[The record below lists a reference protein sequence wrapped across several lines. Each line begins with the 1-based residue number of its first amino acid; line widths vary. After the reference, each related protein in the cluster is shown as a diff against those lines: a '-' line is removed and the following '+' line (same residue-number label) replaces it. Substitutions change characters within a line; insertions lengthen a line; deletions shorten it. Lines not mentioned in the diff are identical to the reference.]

1 MLRVLRNKVDT
12 LSKDL
17 RDQSVGHSRDV
28 KELKSIIENAHQ
40 DTAASKKE
48 EIRLRKEHSKL
59 ASEKDAAYTIIK
71 NLQDLLEIERTK
83 RFQKEAKCKIM
94 QEEILK
100 IRNANESV
108 LKCSEEP
115 SPIDEKSSS
124 TTGDSHD
131 CMLRD
136 VIDEFQDGDE
146 KFQKQVVEL
155 NEECKRLRKEK
166 ILAVK
171 ENEILQSKLQNCIS
185 TSEAMKSNI
194 ECCEDEKSEFAKKI
208 ICLEQE
214 NTNLQIEKKYL
225 EEGFERCECVC
236 HTITSDTD
244 RSKKEENNE
253 DNDKNMQHDNDM
265 DKDKNDREVQE
276 EAAGRGQTGRGVGFL
291 DDVQRE
297 NEMLRALLEEDEES
311 SSLLEDLEERLFKL
325 EQKKNAEIAKLEV
338 ERSELSLD
346 IAASRERSELLEGE
360 NKRLREEVRSTT
372 LGIEK
377 LRLRKDRKK
386 SIDDLLKSYQES
398 SEKQMTRIGE
408 EETLS
413 TVSDTSSLSWTTESY
428 KSKLP
433 PRISTKRKMRA
444 DAILPSSISLE
455 TKSNEKNDEPGME
468 TNGEKPSENS
478 SQDSQDELELM
489 NSIESEDSCELV
501 NLQLIVKT
509 QKKSIDA
516 LLVDT
521 TILKSK
527 LMKADEALAILEQKH
542 LGDRNTI
549 EVLESQIVNSASS
562 RDTLQREFEGEKA
575 KRSQQQ
581 HHITKLEQQLKDFT
595 NLQESARKMKAELS
609 TSNKSLTIIEK
620 MRLGDRKTIEDMK
633 LQIKKVISSRD
644 SLRQELGGEEAKKDL
659 LQQSFFR
666 VEQELESTRE
676 TNRKIRDEINKASSS
691 VNDLQQKRTNVEHSM
706 KEMELQINKSAFDR
720 GALQRELKGEQERN
734 NLLRRQVHKFEQKL
748 KGQVGTQS
756 TVQDL
761 ESTVQTLRDE
771 CVRLE
776 ANLTEANAS
785 LVSLTQS
792 HTNVE
797 LSMKEMELKAEQSTS
812 DYCNLQQQLE
822 SEQTQKKQ
830 LQDDVLK
837 LEQKLQDSTNVQRKC
852 QSLND
857 AMKKEHPDHITDLTK
872 ANASLITLQKR
883 HVEDETHLKEMED
896 LVDEANSDYE
906 ALHQE
911 LQREQEEKYEVQQQ
925 ISKLEETL
933 GTFEKS
939 GDPARRAL
947 QTTIVA
953 LKKGSVKLKTDL
965 ANAKSSLSALEQ
977 KTVDGQ
983 RATKDMKIQ
992 ISKSGTDYGE
1002 LQKQLETVINQKDQM
1017 QEKIVKLE
1025 HEIEIRENSIASSK
1039 RISSRQKR
1047 LLTEEF
1053 ESSLKFAE
1061 DQIVSL
1067 RQKVENQIEKTERN
1081 RKAFQKEKR
1090 LLQGKKD
1097 DLERKAKLA
1106 EGEMASL
1113 RQKLDQQLRESDRCK
1128 KAADKERVSLLAQKE
1143 DILKECRELQRSISS
1158 MKTHK
1163 EFNIQA
1169 LDKSNKFEKEN
1180 EELRALLQNNETLLV
1195 DYRRRLEIAESALE
1209 NKKNPESA
1217 ILLEDE
1223 INLNEK
1229 LKRLENEN
1237 NTLLALIKDGNK
1249 SAKSLCN
1256 LETKLLTLEETKNE
1270 EIAMLIKEKRDK
1282 LELLETVQSEN
1293 DILRAMLEED
1303 ENKSTHSLEDLE
1315 ERLILLEQTKDA
1327 EITLLTQDR
1336 EKLQAEMIELR
1347 DTILRVEEDNTRLK
1361 AKHDFSTSGI
1371 EHLKLRR
1378 DQKKKSIEDRLRAYE
1393 SSSCATTMLPS
1404 GQVS

>member
-12 LSKDL
+12 LSKEL

-28 KELKSIIENAHQ
+28 KELKSIIENAQQ

-48 EIRLRKEHSKL
+48 EIRIRKEHSKL

-71 NLQDLLEIERTK
+71 NLQDLLDLERTK

-100 IRNANESV
+100 IRNANENV

-124 TTGDSHD
+124 ATGDSHD
-131 CMLRD
+131 CMLRE

-155 NEECKRLRKEK
+155 NQECRRLRKEK

-171 ENEILQSKLQNCIS
+171 ENEILQSKLQKCIS
-185 TSEAMKSNI
+185 TSETMKSNI

-214 NTNLQIEKKYL
+214 NTNLHIEKKYL

-244 RSKKEENNE
+244 RSKKEENNKG
-253 DNDKNMQHDNDM
+253 NDKKMQHDNDT
-265 DKDKNDREVQE
+265 DKDDKNDCEVQE
-276 EAAGRGQTGRGVGFL
+276 EAAGRLRGEGFL
-291 DDVQRE
+291 DNVQRE

-311 SSLLEDLEERLFKL
+311 SSLLEDLEDRLFKL
-325 EQKKNAEIAKLEV
+325 EQKKNAEIAKLEI
-338 ERSELSLD
+338 EKSELSLD
-346 IAASRERSELLEGE
+346 IAASRERSELLEGV

-372 LGIEK
+372 LSIEK
-377 LRLRKDRKK
+377 LRFRKDRKK
-386 SIDDLLKSYQES
+386 SIDDLLKSHLEP
-398 SEKQMTRIGE
+398 SEKQMARIDE

-433 PRISTKRKMRA
+433 PRILTKRKMRA

-455 TKSNEKNDEPGME
+455 TKSNGKNDEPGME

-478 SQDSQDELELM
+478 SQDSQDGLDLM

-527 LMKADEALAILEQKH
+527 LAKADEALAILEQKH

-581 HHITKLEQQLKDFT
+581 RHITKLEQQLKDFA
-595 NLQESARKMKAELS
+595 NLQESARKMKDELS

-644 SLRQELGGEEAKKDL
+644 SLRQELRGKEAKKDQ
-659 LQQSFFR
+659 LQQSYFR

-676 TNRKIRDEINKASSS
+676 TNRKLRDEINKASSS

-734 NLLRRQVHKFEQKL
+734 NLLRRQVHEFEQKL
-748 KGQVGTQS
+748 KGQVGTHS
-756 TVQDL
+756 TVQEL

-776 ANLTEANAS
+776 ANLTGANAS

-837 LEQKLQDSTNVQRKC
+837 LEQKLQDYINVQRKY
-852 QSLND
+852 QSSND
-857 AMKKEHPDHITDLTK
+857 AMKKENADLITDLTK

-896 LVDEANSDYE
+896 LVEETNSDYE

-925 ISKLEETL
+925 IFNLEETL

-939 GDPARRAL
+939 GYPARRAL
-947 QTTIVA
+947 QTTTAA

-1002 LQKQLETVINQKDQM
+1002 LQKQLETVINQKDQL

-1081 RKAFQKEKR
+1081 RKAFQKDKR
-1090 LLQGKKD
+1090 LFQGRKD

-1113 RQKLDQQLRESDRCK
+1113 RQKLDQQHRESDRCN
-1128 KAADKERVSLLAQKE
+1128 KAADKERVSLLAEKE

-1180 EELRALLQNNETLLV
+1180 EELRALLQNNEKLLV
-1195 DYRRRLEIAESALE
+1195 DYRRRLEIAESTLE
-1209 NKKNPESA
+1209 NKKHPESA
-1217 ILLEDE
+1217 KNE
-1223 INLNEK
+1223 INVNEK

-1256 LETKLLTLEETKNE
+1256 LETKLLTLEETKND

-1282 LELLETVQSEN
+1282 LELLGTVQSEN
-1293 DILRAMLEED
+1293 DILRSMLEED
-1303 ENKSTHSLEDLE
+1303 ENNSTHSLEDLE

-1327 EITLLTQDR
+1327 EITMLTQDR

-1347 DTILRVEEDNTRLK
+1347 ETILRVEEDNTRLK